1 MSEGMSQCCRRAPG
15 CATRFRCAPRRT
27 ERGSLTCAGRGSPA
41 GRRAPRPFARCARAA
56 ARRPWPLRPKTSRR
70 ARHRRLSVCSDDGG
84 NRLSRRARHST
95 RRYSCASSRRLSA
108 CRLRRVDGSRA
119 ARAASLGRHEAAEAS
134 HAARVAVRERL
145 RLRGA
150 VLSLQRAARAFSAR
164 RRLAEGRAAVAE
176 MQLGAAYRE
185 EALLVQLRHVE
196 RSRSTIHLHRRR
208 VGGRSGRGGRNTHPP
223 THPPTHLPLCT
234 HPLTLIF

>member
-1 MSEGMSQCCRRAPG
+1 MWLTFLTSPPRPG
-15 CATRFRCAPRRT
+15 SITFGVDVGRHVAVLPPRSRLRYAVSVCAARRT

-119 ARAASLGRHEAAEAS
+119 ARPASAGTRQLRRCTQREWLCASGCGCAAQCSRCSERRGRFRRAGGS
-134 HAARVAVRERL
+134 QRDVQLWL
-145 RLRGA
+145 RC
-150 VLSLQRAARAFSAR
+150 SWAR
-164 RRLAEGRAAVAE
+164 RIEK
-176 MQLGAAYRE
+176 
-185 EALLVQLRHVE
+185 
-196 RSRSTIHLHRRR
+196 RRC
-208 VGGRSGRGGRNTHPP
+208 S
-223 THPPTHLPLCT
+223 
-234 HPLTLIF
+234 FS

>member
-1 MSEGMSQCCRRAPG
+1 MAAEAENEQTRKASEAEHVQRRRRQQTV
-15 CATRFRCAPRRT
+15 ATRAALDTKIQLRELAATLRVQ
-27 ERGSLTCAGRGSPA
+27 
-41 GRRAPRPFARCARAA
+41 AA
-56 ARRPWPLRPKTSRR
+56 ARGRL
-70 ARHRRLSVCSDDGG
+70 AR
-84 NRLSRRARHST
+84 
-95 RRYSCASSRRLSA
+95 
-108 CRLRRVDGSRA
+108 
-119 ARAASLGRHEAAEAS
+119 RAASLGRHEAAEAL

-208 VGGRSGRGGRNTHPP
+208 VCGRSGRGGRNTHPP
-223 THPPTHLPLCT
+223 THLPTHSPLAACCTYPPTHSP
-234 HPLTLIF
+234 

>member
-1 MSEGMSQCCRRAPG
+1 M
-15 CATRFRCAPRRT
+15 
-27 ERGSLTCAGRGSPA
+27 
-41 GRRAPRPFARCARAA
+41 
-56 ARRPWPLRPKTSRR
+56 
-70 ARHRRLSVCSDDGG
+70 CSDDGG

-223 THPPTHLPLCT
+223 THPPTH
-234 HPLTLIF
+234 HPLTSLHPPTHPNFLKASGLSHPPTKNVHAAQTHPP

>member
-1 MSEGMSQCCRRAPG
+1 MSQCCRRAPG

-95 RRYSCASSRRLSA
+95 RRYSCASSRRRLSCGDA
-108 CRLRRVDGSRA
+108 SAASCRPRLA
-119 ARAASLGRHEAAEAS
+119 ARAAREPSTRRSLQSSCRVPRTAEAS

-208 VGGRSGRGGRNTHPP
+208 VDGRSGRGGRNTHPP
-223 THPPTHLPLCT
+223 THPPTHSP
-234 HPLTLIF
+234 